1 MEVSKFFFLPL
12 HSVSINLCLP
22 IVTCI
27 YFWPI
32 NYVNNLPSFPD
43 GFYIAV
49 FAMLTK
55 LIHSKRA
62 TNIHVS
68 SFIKSFIDSINI
80 EYTRY
85 YFR

>member
-12 HSVSINLCLP
+12 RSISINLCLP
-22 IVTCI
+22 TVTCI
-27 YFWPI
+27 YFWSI

-55 LIHSKRA
+55 PIHSKRA

-80 EYTRY
+80 YARY